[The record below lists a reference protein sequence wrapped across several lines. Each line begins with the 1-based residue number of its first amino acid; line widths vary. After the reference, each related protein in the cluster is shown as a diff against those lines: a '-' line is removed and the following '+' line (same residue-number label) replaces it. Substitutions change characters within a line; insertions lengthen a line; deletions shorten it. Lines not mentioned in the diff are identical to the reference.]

1 MIKYI
6 VTNTSLYTDK
16 TYSFYGIALVKC
28 FNDEIEILEQYNS
41 LSTNKIRICNLVQL
55 LNAQNVNQIHLK
67 EIVEDFLESEN

>member
-6 VTNTSLYTDK
+6 VTSTSFYSK
-16 TYSFYGIALVKC
+16 KIYSFYGIALVKI
-28 FNDEIEILEQYNS
+28 FNDEIEILEEYNS

-55 LNAQNVNQIHLK
+55 LNAQNVNQIHFK